1 MDQSPI
7 HVRRLLEEALTG
19 QESGDWP
26 RAEAV
31 LRQALEQ
38 SPSSLGVRTRLGRA
52 LKEQKRWVE
61 AEQCFREVLAAA
73 PDHLATL
80 YDLAMVLAARDRPV
94 EARATL
100 ERLTVLSPRTVEV
113 WHSLA
118 VVQERQDD
126 LAKAVDSLR
135 TAAKLS
141 PKDAAVHEKLGDL
154 LHDTRQNEQ
163 AEAHYRLAME
173 VAGSRSE
180 LLNKLGIVLQEQGK
194 MSQARSCF
202 EQALRASPAGL
213 VARVNLGSLAA
224 MERRSGEAL
233 RCFCD
238 ATIVQAE
245 SPAAI
250 DNLLLCLNYPAADPG
265 DIAELHRQYGA
276 ALEEGI
282 PKAPG
287 LDLDLSPGRPLRV
300 GYVSPCFCDH
310 VAALFLEPLLAN
322 HDRKQVQI
330 FCYCENRR
338 ADATTR
344 RFQALAGGWRP
355 TWGQDGETVARLVQE
370 DRIDILVDLAG
381 RMPGNRLDVFARKPA
396 PIQMTWLGY
405 PNTTGLGRIDYRV
418 TDAWADPPGMTERFH
433 TERLLRLP
441 GGFLSFAPPACAT
454 EVLPPPALKNGY
466 VTFGCFNSNAK
477 ITDEVLGL
485 WAEVLAAV
493 PDSRLLLKSLPLTD
507 EAVAE
512 RTLECLVAHGAQ
524 PDRVELRGWVPGYA
538 NHLAAYA
545 DVDIALDTSPYNGT
559 TTTCEALWMGVPV
572 VALAGQVHAARVGV
586 SLLTMAGLA
595 DLVAQTPGEYVRKAA
610 GLAGD
615 LERLG
620 LLRSN
625 MRAEL
630 RASRLLDG
638 AAFARSMESLY
649 RQVWQEYCGRA
660 VGGAAESGGD
670 R

>member
-1 MDQSPI
+1 
-7 HVRRLLEEALTG
+7 V
-19 QESGDWP
+19 
-26 RAEAV
+26 
-31 LRQALEQ
+31 
-38 SPSSLGVRTRLGRA
+38 
-52 LKEQKRWVE
+52 LKEQKRWAE
-61 AEQCFREVLAAA
+61 AEQCLREVLAVA

-80 YDLAMVLAARDRPV
+80 YELAMVLAAQDRLG
-94 EARATL
+94 EARAVL
-100 ERLTVLSPRTVEV
+100 ERLTVLSPGTVEV

-118 VVQERQDD
+118 VVQERQED
-126 LAKAVDSLR
+126 LAGAVVSLR
-135 TAAKLS
+135 TAAQLG
-141 PKDAAVHEKLGDL
+141 PKDAAVHEKLADL

-173 VAGSRSE
+173 MAGSRSE

-202 EQALRASPAGL
+202 EQALRANPEGVA
-213 VARVNLGSLAA
+213 ARVNLGSLAA
-224 MERRSGEAL
+224 MERKSGDAL

-245 SPAAI
+245 SSAAI
-250 DNLLLCLNYPAADPG
+250 DNLLLCLNYSMASPG
-265 DIAELHRQYGA
+265 EVAELHRQYGT
-276 ALEEGI
+276 ALEESI
-282 PKAPG
+282 PKASR
-287 LDLDLSPGRPLRV
+287 LDLDLSPDRPLRV
-300 GYVSPCFCDH
+300 GYVSPYFCDH
-310 VAALFLEPLLAN
+310 VAALFLDPLLAN

-330 FCYCENRR
+330 FCYCESRR
-338 ADATTR
+338 ADAATK
-344 RFQALAGGWRP
+344 RFQTLADGWRP
-355 TWGQDGETVARLVQE
+355 IWGRDADTVARLVQE

-381 RMPGNRLDVFARKPA
+381 RMPGNRLDVLARKPA
-396 PIQMTWLGY
+396 PFQMTWLGY
-405 PNTTGLGRIDYRV
+405 PNTTGLGRIDYRI

-433 TERLLRLP
+433 TEHLLRLP
-441 GGFLSFAPPACAT
+441 DGFLCFAPPACAP
-454 EVLPPPALKNGY
+454 EVSPPPALKSGH

-485 WAEVLAAV
+485 WAEVLAVV

-507 EAVAE
+507 EAVRE
-512 RTLECLVAHGAQ
+512 RTLECLVARGAR
-524 PDRVELRGWVPGYA
+524 PDRVELRGWVSGYA
-538 NHLAAYA
+538 SHLAAYA

-572 VALAGQVHAARVGV
+572 VTQAGQVHAARVGV
-586 SLLTMAGLA
+586 SLLTMGGLA
-595 DLVAQTPGEYVRKAA
+595 DLVAQTPAEYVQKAA

-625 MRAEL
+625 MRAGL

-649 RQVWQEYCGRA
+649 RQAWQDYCDRA
-660 VGGAAESGGD
+660 VGGAAASGGD